1 MFKNGLMRG
10 GLEVVN
16 TTKTS
21 IVEPSLHNYT
31 KKTYSYLSKVR
42 IYSDSLVDVQPLVDI
57 VALTLQ
63 TAFVT
68 DNVDGYRPA
77 SLLLIAKPE
86 SGKTTTIKEFDML
99 PFVYYSDEI
108 SVKPLIDRV
117 FPKIQTKEIRFILIS
132 DILNSIK
139 KQASTKEPLIH
150 TLKSLVDE
158 GVKNIDTYHK
168 HYTFKTRIKAG
179 LITGITRS
187 ELYASQGRYSIYSDF
202 KRYGFLSRLIPF
214 TYEYPI
220 DRLDKIFHYVM
231 SGKGED
237 SNVLI
242 PKIRQF
248 KKEKKYEL
256 NEKLFSRL
264 QRISM
269 ELGQYSDSYGI
280 RVQKNLQK
288 LCYANALLNK
298 RSYVASEDIDKILYL
313 SRWMNFKFNPL

>member
-1 MFKNGLMRG
+1 MNKPLTNKP
-10 GLEVVN
+10 
-16 TTKTS
+16 KTS
-21 IVEPSLHNYT
+21 ISEPRLVNYT
-31 KKTYSYLSKVR
+31 KKCDTVSR
-42 IYSDSLVDVQPLVDI
+42 QGSDISEILVDVQPLVDI

-86 SGKTTTIKEFDML
+86 SGKTTTMQEFNIL
-99 PFVYYSDEI
+99 PFIYYSDEI
-108 SVKPLIDRV
+108 SVKPLIDKV
-117 FPKIQTKEIRFILIS
+117 FPKIQTKEWRVIMTS

-139 KQASTKEPLIH
+139 KQASTKEPLIQ

-158 GVKNIDTYHK
+158 GVRKIDTYHK
-168 HYTFKTRIKAG
+168 YYTFETPIKAG

-187 ELYASQGRYSIYSDF
+187 ELYAKQGRYSFYSDF

-231 SGKGED
+231 SGKAED
-237 SNVLI
+237 SNVFI
-242 PKIRQF
+242 PKIRQL
-248 KKEKKYEL
+248 KKEKHYEL
-256 NEKLFSRL
+256 NEQLFSRL
-264 QRISM
+264 QPISIR
-269 ELGQYSDSYGI
+269 LAQYSDSYGL

-298 RSYVASEDIDKILYL
+298 RDYVVSEDVEKVLYL
-313 SRWMNFKFNPL
+313 SRWMNFDFNPL